1 MGWNEKVREF
11 TIPQVLHKLFQ
22 QLLEAVGQLT
32 VCPLVISCPCSTS
45 MEKGGLCMIGAEAGH
60 LIGFGV
66 VLFELLKKIL

>member
-1 MGWNEKVREF
+1 MGWNEKVREM
-11 TIPQVLHKLFQ
+11 TISQVFHKVFQ
-22 QLLEAVGQLT
+22 KLLEAVGQLT
-32 VCPLVISCPCSTS
+32 VCPLVVSSPCSTS